1 MVVEHTRALIS
12 YNNNRNAQDQGHFV
26 ANNLKNSLR
35 REGIDARAEG
45 YSDSALDANLQWLIL
60 IHSSEIEPS
69 SRITGVVKSAL
80 EQVVERRMRGVL
92 AVTTTTRSDLRPEW
106 ASIRKYD
113 ATNLT
118 EEQLANGVLSAM
130 QYAKAPYTQELARQ
144 RGQRVGTSR
153 GQQISLRLLIAVV
166 LLTIIV
172 VSSAATLVIYGVKI
186 RTDGLNASASATAL
200 LQSHRSQTATAI
212 ASQVSP
218 IVDPTQQAQQK
229 TLKDLTKPTPTIQG
243 FRDTDQWSAGP
254 GIDTMSCSSG
264 ARNATYTVVMKTT
277 GDYYPCMA
285 KNPPLTNFALQVTMR
300 ITGDAG
306 GVIFRADGDGGTP
319 GTYYRL
325 SVNQGDQAT
334 SGNDTVSMYLCHT
347 DCMKNG
353 TYDIGSGTPLGSAN
367 TENVDPTKPITLA
380 ILVQDK
386 NVDVYIN
393 GTYLVRFTAPA
404 SSTPLKGGQIG
415 LYAASVKTSTTVT
428 FSGLKVWGIE
438 NQPTNQPKPTPPGQL
453 TPTPTP

>member
-118 EEQLANGVLSAM
+118 EEQLTNGILSAM
-130 QYAKAPYTQELARQ
+130 QYAKAPYAQELARQ
-144 RGQRVGTSR
+144 RGQRVATSR
-153 GQQISLRLLIAVV
+153 GPRVPLPALIAI

-172 VSSAATLVIYGVKI
+172 VSSAAIYGVKV
-186 RTDGLNASASATAL
+186 RTDGLNASA
-200 LQSHRSQTATAI
+200 TATAATAQAVKVHATQTAI
-212 ASQVSP
+212 AKTNQVTPTDST
-218 IVDPTQQAQQK
+218 TQQARQK
-229 TLKDLTKPTPTIQG
+229 ALSDLVKTTPTIQG
-243 FRDTDQWSAGP
+243 FRDADQWNTGP
-254 GIDTMSCSSG
+254 VTDTISCAFG
-264 ARNATYTVVMKTT
+264 ANNTTYLVVMKTA

-285 KNPPLTNFALQVTMR
+285 KNPPLTNFALQVTMK

-306 GVIFRADGDGGTP
+306 GVIFRSDGDGGTP

-325 SVNQGDQAT
+325 SVNQADQAT
-334 SGNDTVSMYLCHT
+334 PGNDTVSMYLCRA
-347 DCMKNG
+347 DCFKDSI
-353 TYDIGSGTPLGSAN
+353 YSISSGTSSGTATL
-367 TENVDPTKPITLA
+367 ENVDPTKPVTLA

-393 GTYLVRFTAPA
+393 GTYLTRFTAPA
-404 SSTPLKGGQIG
+404 SSTPLTGGQIG
-415 LYAASVKTSTTVT
+415 LYAASVNNPTAVT
-428 FSGLKVWGIE
+428 FSDLKVWKIK
-438 NQPTNQPKPTPPGQL
+438 NQPTHHPTP
-453 TPTPTP
+453 